1 MSLDFFEIER
11 VIEEL
16 AKAYPAQC
24 TTTWF
29 KIIRNHKPTVEQY
42 RSKVVEYMKQFRYLL
57 ETYPQSPET
66 DKLKE
71 LVNKALNEEIEKVLQ
86 GSNSGVERRYKH
98 YVDNSPSEESK
109 NPLEEKESLIK
120 KCYDSTVSPDL
131 IDEKKN
137 QEYEDNMLHDHDH
150 DQNIQ
155 YEEKKIDNTKRR
167 RKKIIKY
174 NDL

>member
-137 QEYEDNMLHDHDH
+137 REYEDNMLHDH

-174 NDL
+174 ND

>member
-66 DKLKE
+66 ETDKLKE

-98 YVDNSPSEESK
+98 YVDNSPSEEPK
-109 NPLEEKESLIK
+109 NPLEEEDSLIK
-120 KCYDSTVSPDL
+120 KCYDSTVLPDL

-137 QEYEDNMLHDHDH
+137 FKSMKIMCCMIMIKTFNM
-150 DQNIQ
+150 
-155 YEEKKIDNTKRR
+155 KKKN
-167 RKKIIKY
+167 
-174 NDL
+174 

>member
-120 KCYDSTVSPDL
+120 KCYDSTVLPDL

-137 QEYEDNMLHDHDH
+137 QEYEDNVLYDH

-167 RKKIIKY
+167 RKKIIEY
-174 NDL
+174 ND

>member
-1 MSLDFFEIER
+1 MMPLDFFEIER

-29 KIIRNHKPTVEQY
+29 KILRNHKPTAEQY

-71 LVNKALNEEIEKVLQ
+71 LVNKALDKEICKVLQ
-86 GSNSGVERRYKH
+86 GSNIGVERRYKH
-98 YVDNSPSEESK
+98 YVDNSPSEESV
-109 NPLEEKESLIK
+109 IK
-120 KCYDSTVSPDL
+120 KYHDSADSPDL
-131 IDEKKN
+131 IEEKKN
-137 QEYEDNMLHDHDH
+137 QEYENNVIHNH
-150 DQNIQ
+150 DQDIQ
-155 YEEKKIDNTKRR
+155 YEEKKIDSTKRR
-167 RKKIIKY
+167 RKKIIEY
-174 NDL
+174 ND

>member
-1 MSLDFFEIER
+1 MPLDFFEIER

-29 KIIRNHKPTVEQY
+29 KILRNHKPTVEQY
-42 RSKVVEYMKQFRYLL
+42 RSKVVEYMKQFKYLL
-57 ETYPQSPET
+57 ETYPQSPETET

-98 YVDNSPSEESK
+98 YVDNSPSEESI
-109 NPLEEKESLIK
+109 IK

-137 QEYEDNMLHDHDH
+137 QEYEDNVLHDHDQ
-150 DQNIQ
+150 DVQ
-155 YEEKKIDNTKRR
+155 YEEKKLIILNVDVRR
-167 RKKIIKY
+167 SLSTTINRKWE
-174 NDL
+174 

>member
-1 MSLDFFEIER
+1 MPLDFFEIER

-16 AKAYPAQC
+16 AKAYSAQC

-29 KIIRNHKPTVEQY
+29 KILRNHKPTAEQY

-71 LVNKALNEEIEKVLQ
+71 LVNKALNKEIEKVLQ

-98 YVDNSPSEESK
+98 YVDNSPSEESV
-109 NPLEEKESLIK
+109 IK
-120 KCYDSTVSPDL
+120 KCYDSAASSDL
-131 IDEKKN
+131 IDEKKH
-137 QEYEDNMLHDHDH
+137 QKYENNVLHDHDQ
-150 DQNIQ
+150 DIQ
-155 YEEKKIDNTKRR
+155 YEEKKIDNAKRR
-167 RKKIIKY
+167 RKKIIEY
-174 NDL
+174 ND

>member
-1 MSLDFFEIER
+1 MMPLDFFEIER

-29 KIIRNHKPTVEQY
+29 KILRNHKPTAEQY

-137 QEYEDNMLHDHDH
+137 REYEDNVLYDH

-155 YEEKKIDNTKRR
+155 YEEKTIDNTKRR

-174 NDL
+174 ND

>member
-1 MSLDFFEIER
+1 MMPLDFFEIER

-29 KIIRNHKPTVEQY
+29 KILRNHKPTAEQY

-98 YVDNSPSEESK
+98 YVDNSPSEESV
-109 NPLEEKESLIK
+109 IK
-120 KCYDSTVSPDL
+120 KYHDSADSPDL
-131 IDEKKN
+131 IEEKKN
-137 QEYEDNMLHDHDH
+137 QEYENNVIHNH
-150 DQNIQ
+150 DQDIQ

-167 RKKIIKY
+167 RKKIIEY
-174 NDL
+174 ND